1 MTVVAVPGLGCRLGF
16 CPGAGW
22 DVTYTLGRSHRGPHH
37 DLSAAAWPRAP
48 DAVSAAPSQ
57 PVDASSVCL
66 MVDCSTLLSFFF

>member
-37 DLSAAAWPRAP
+37 DLLCSSVAPRP
-48 DAVSAAPSQ
+48 RCRQRGSVSA
-57 PVDASSVCL
+57 CG
-66 MVDCSTLLSFFF
+66 CF